1 MPIGS
6 SGTSMGR
13 NSWLLVFII
22 LIAPITGFFVFHL
35 KGLKQLLI
43 FLMIWRYILLILSGI
58 CLDLII
64 FLTVMS
70 VHFLHF
76 NSIKIFLS
84 TVIMF
89 DLTFPAVIFI
99 TINFIRVGL
108 CKIWIQVVI
117 ILPHFII
124 CVVLMNFFVS
134 RLLINFR
141 LSLVLLLLLCLSLSL
156 FLLVVDFLPLLV
168 SVRLYSIRCC
178 VVVVLRYLL
187 WFVNPIIVRLR
198 FILNIFMTFR
208 CCLFIYNII
217 IFLHLRRSFIFG
229 ETSIEELY
237 LGKIIRIWTLTWN
250 VLHL

>member
-1 MPIGS
+1 
-6 SGTSMGR
+6 
-13 NSWLLVFII
+13 
-22 LIAPITGFFVFHL
+22 
-35 KGLKQLLI
+35 
-43 FLMIWRYILLILSGI
+43 
-58 CLDLII
+58 LDLII

-178 VVVVLRYLL
+178 VIVVLRYLL
-187 WFVNPIIVRLR
+187 
-198 FILNIFMTFR
+198 
-208 CCLFIYNII
+208 
-217 IFLHLRRSFIFG
+217 
-229 ETSIEELY
+229 
-237 LGKIIRIWTLTWN
+237 
-250 VLHL
+250 